1 MEVGLD
7 GNILTRSYKHFGD
20 LASHSWF
27 KVLWQYSSLYKV
39 KIEFNHKY
47 LLGPTHQGD
56 KPLIELF
63 IEHGYK
69 GVVLECLNRVRKFH
83 CVHSLA
89 DILCVDGH
97 NVDPAIFLT
106 MPGHSLRIFSWEQPT
121 KADFDAWKHAI
132 RAITSST
139 LTYNPPLGK
148 YKAKPHIPYQWLASH
163 DATFPYHFFP
173 NGGYDFFEPD
183 SSTRSTRS
191 GAKYKKKGTAPGFP
205 PAAHYASIRSYTT
218 PMFQQ
223 PSITHPHSLTTSTL
237 LP

>member
-1 MEVGLD
+1 L
-7 GNILTRSYKHFGD
+7 
-20 LASHSWF
+20 WF

-69 GVVLECLNRVRKFH
+69 GMVLESLNRVPKFH

-89 DILCVDGH
+89 DILCADGH

-106 MPGHSLRIFSWEQPT
+106 MPGHSLKTFSWEQPT

-132 RAITSST
+132 
-139 LTYNPPLGK
+139 
-148 YKAKPHIPYQWLASH
+148 
-163 DATFPYHFFP
+163 
-173 NGGYDFFEPD
+173 
-183 SSTRSTRS
+183 
-191 GAKYKKKGTAPGFP
+191 
-205 PAAHYASIRSYTT
+205 
-218 PMFQQ
+218 
-223 PSITHPHSLTTSTL
+223 
-237 LP
+237 